1 MSLRCPYG
9 GLVPVLLLEA
19 APGGV
24 WAGACAVCSRETG
37 KEWGSSG
44 GEWMSESLHM
54 SPLDTQVLWL
64 QSEPLKAFFRLS

>member
-1 MSLRCPYG
+1 MGFGP
-9 GLVPVLLLEA
+9 EHAQFA
-19 APGGV
+19 AERQ
-24 WAGACAVCSRETG
+24 A